1 MDKRAINAQ
10 ANLNQ
15 VKKAILQAKT
25 IAISCHINPD
35 GDAIGSLL
43 SLGLGL
49 KMLGKKVYM
58 LSEDGVPEKYR
69 CLSGAREIKKTID
82 KKCDLA
88 ISVDC
93 SAKDVLGKNFEKVFK
108 PAKKILEI
116 DHHDFRR
123 PFGDVSLIDKDAA
136 AVGEIIFGL
145 LNALGV
151 KITDKIA
158 ENILTSIIVETDSF
172 RLPKVKA
179 FTFKICEYLVGC
191 GVNYYRL
198 TDAIFW
204 SKTKE
209 TVILSGICLSRCKF
223 LSRGKIVWSLIK
235 KDDFKKVKGKE
246 EDVDAVADEM
256 RSIKDAR
263 ITILFR
269 ERDGNFRVSLRSK
282 GRINVAA
289 LAESYGG
296 GGHFDVAGCY
306 IPDSQKALNILLAQA
321 KKLV

>member
-1 MDKRAINAQ
+1 MDKRAITRP
-10 ANLNQ
+10 ANLSQ
-15 VKKAILQAKT
+15 AKKAILQAKT
-25 IAISCHINPD
+25 IAISCHMNPD

-58 LSEDGVPEKYR
+58 LSVDGVPEKYR

-93 SAKDVLGKNFEKVFK
+93 SAKDVLGKNFEKVFMR
-108 PAKKILEI
+108 AKQILEI

-123 PFGDVSLIDKDAA
+123 PFGDIALIEKNAA
-136 AVGEIIFGL
+136 AVGEIIFVL
-145 LNALGV
+145 LKALSV
-151 KITDKIA
+151 KITDRIA

-172 RLPKVKA
+172 RLPKVGV

-191 GVNYYRL
+191 GINYYRL
-198 TDAIFW
+198 TDVIFW

-209 TVILSGICLSRCKF
+209 AVILSGICLSRCKF
-223 LSRGKIVWSLIK
+223 LCRGKIVWSLIK
-235 KDDFKKVKGKE
+235 KEDFKKVKGKE
-246 EDVDAVADEM
+246 EDVDAVVDEM
-256 RSIKDAR
+256 RSIRDAR

-269 ERDGNFRVSLRSK
+269 ERDGDFRVSLRSK
-282 GRINVAA
+282 GKINVAA
-289 LAESYGG
+289 LAERYGG

-306 IPDSQKALNILLAQA
+306 VPNSRKALNQVLAQA